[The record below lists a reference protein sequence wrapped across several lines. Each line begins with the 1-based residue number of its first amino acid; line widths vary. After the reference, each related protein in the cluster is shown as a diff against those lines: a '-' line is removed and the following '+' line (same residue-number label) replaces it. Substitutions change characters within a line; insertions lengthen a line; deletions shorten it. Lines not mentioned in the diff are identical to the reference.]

1 MKERRVGL
9 HDSRCRRRDTGV
21 TSPVRE
27 TLRAIGEVGAE
38 IARCRAVPS
47 RSGGLIQA
55 YNTPIGRPETR
66 YAKSGEVH
74 VAYQVF
80 GEGDHDLV
88 LVSGFTTHVEL
99 AWEYEPSARVLEGLA
114 SFARVITFD
123 RRGSGLSD
131 PVAVA
136 PTLEE
141 RMDDVRAVMDAAGC
155 ERAALVG
162 ISEGVPMSILF
173 AATYPGRVRAL
184 VCVGGMARSTYAED
198 YPWGTPAEA
207 LTESVAE
214 LIAPHWGDGSII
226 EVSHPSQTGN
236 PEARAFWGR
245 CERSTASPGMMLA
258 LAQMFLDLDVR
269 DIVPSVHAPAL
280 ILHRTRD
287 RLVNVR
293 HGRWLAAH
301 LPNARMVEFEGDDH
315 GFWFHGT
322 EEWLGTL
329 QEFLTG
335 ARAVPETDRVLAT
348 VLFTDIVD
356 STLMAADL
364 GDRHWREV
372 LERHQR
378 AVRENLDHFNGRE
391 VKSTGDGF
399 LATFDG
405 PARAIRCASAILR
418 SSETSRLRVRAGLHT
433 GECEMMGDDIGGIAV
448 HIAARVSAQA
458 EPQELL
464 VSRTVKDLVAGSGLQ
479 FTDRGAH
486 TLKGV
491 PDTWQLYAVHA

>member
-1 MKERRVGL
+1 V
-9 HDSRCRRRDTGV
+9 V
-21 TSPVRE
+21 
-27 TLRAIGEVGAE
+27 
-38 IARCRAVPS
+38 VP
-47 RSGGLIQA
+47 
-55 YNTPIGRPETR
+55 
-66 YAKSGEVH
+66 
-74 VAYQVF
+74 
-80 GEGDHDLV
+80 
-88 LVSGFTTHVEL
+88 GFTTHLEL
-99 AWEYEPSARVLEGLA
+99 AWEYEPSARLLEGLA

-131 PVAVA
+131 PVADA
-136 PTLEE
+136 PTLEQ

-155 ERAALVG
+155 ERAALLG

-173 AATYPGRVRAL
+173 AATYPARVRAL
-184 VCVGGMARSTYAED
+184 VCTGGMARSTYAED

-207 LTESVAE
+207 LTESVVE
-214 LIAPHWGDGSII
+214 LITPHWGDGSII
-226 EVSHPSQTGN
+226 EVSAPSQAGN
-236 PEARAFWGR
+236 AEAREYWGR
-245 CERSTASPGMMLA
+245 IERSTASPGMMIA
-258 LAQMFLDLDVR
+258 LGQMFLDLDVR
-269 DIVPSVHAPAL
+269 DIVPSVHVPAL

-293 HGRWLAAH
+293 HGRWLAEH
-301 LPNARMVEFEGDDH
+301 LPNARLVEFEGDDH
-315 GFWFHGT
+315 PFFY
-322 EEWLGTL
+322 ENPDEWLGEI

-335 ARAVPETDRVLAT
+335 ARAVPVTDRMLAT

-356 STLMAADL
+356 STRTAVEL
-364 GDRHWREV
+364 GDKRWRDA

-378 AVRENLDHFNGRE
+378 AVRDDLAHFNGRE

-418 SSETSRLRVRAGLHT
+418 SSETSGLRVRAGLHT

-448 HIAARVSAQA
+448 HIAARVSTRA

-479 FTDRGAH
+479 FTDRGVH

>member
-1 MKERRVGL
+1 VQ
-9 HDSRCRRRDTGV
+9 
-21 TSPVRE
+21 
-27 TLRAIGEVGAE
+27 
-38 IARCRAVPS
+38 VP
-47 RSGGLIQA
+47 
-55 YNTPIGRPETR
+55 
-66 YAKSGEVH
+66 
-74 VAYQVF
+74 
-80 GEGDHDLV
+80 
-88 LVSGFTTHVEL
+88 GFTTHVEL
-99 AWEYEPSARVLEGLA
+99 AWEYEPSARLLEGLA

-131 PVAVA
+131 PVADA
-136 PTLEE
+136 PTLEQ

-155 ERAALVG
+155 ERAALLG
-162 ISEGVPMSILF
+162 MSEGVPMSILF
-173 AATYPGRVRAL
+173 AATYPARVRAL
-184 VCVGGMARSTYAED
+184 VCAGGMARSTYAED
-198 YPWGTPAEA
+198 YPWGIPAEA
-207 LTESVAE
+207 LTESALE
-214 LIAPHWGDGSII
+214 LLLPHWGDGSII
-226 EVSHPSQTGN
+226 DVSSPSQAGN

-245 CERSTASPGMMLA
+245 IERSTASPGMMIA

-269 DIVPSVHAPAL
+269 DVVPSVHAPAL
-280 ILHRTRD
+280 VLHRTRD

-293 HGRWLAAH
+293 HGRWLAEH

-315 GFWFHGT
+315 GFWFQGK
-322 EEWLGTL
+322 EEWLGAQ

-356 STLMAADL
+356 STRMAADL
-364 GDRHWREV
+364 GDQRWREV

-378 AVRENLDHFNGRE
+378 AVREDLEHFNGRE

-418 SSETSRLRVRAGLHT
+418 SAETSGLSVRAGLHT

-464 VSRTVKDLVAGSGLQ
+464 VSRTVRDLVAGSGLQ
-479 FTDRGAH
+479 FADRGVH

-491 PDTWQLYAVHA
+491 PDTWQLYAVLT